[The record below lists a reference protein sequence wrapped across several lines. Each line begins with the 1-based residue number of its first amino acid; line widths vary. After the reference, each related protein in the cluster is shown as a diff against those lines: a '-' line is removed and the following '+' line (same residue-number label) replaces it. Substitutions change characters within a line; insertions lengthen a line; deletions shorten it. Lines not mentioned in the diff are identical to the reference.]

1 MSSLTIADDLNI
13 TVSAT
18 GTMKT
23 KEIFNVNL
31 MDDSSEFNAKDIT
44 EVILDEN
51 ILTLKSRLNDNMGND
66 ISGLNIPYKPAT
78 IALNSRDAQLEME
91 DFDKSSI
98 RLNAQYINIAESETD
113 IVNFNNAE
121 VINLNV
127 NLGTP
132 LTVTSTFETPPY
144 EQTIYAN
151 TFGPQDFPS
160 SIILQSAH
168 STALDSNSDSG
179 PGPDR
184 VRIALVTEG
193 NQLSLVVEKW
203 DNATNQWLPGA
214 TLMAL
219 S

>member
-1 MSSLTIADDLNI
+1 MSTIADDLNI

-18 GTMKT
+18 GAMKT
-23 KEIFNVNL
+23 REIFNVNL
-31 MDDSSEFNAKDIT
+31 IDDSSDFNAKDIT
-44 EVILDEN
+44 EMILDEN
-51 ILTLKSRLNDNMGND
+51 ILTLKS
-66 ISGLNIPYKPAT
+66 
-78 IALNSRDAQLEME
+78 
-91 DFDKSSI
+91 

-121 VINLNV
+121 VINLNF
-127 NLGTP
+127 GAP
-132 LTVTSTFETPPY
+132 LTVSSMADTPPY
-144 EQTIYAN
+144 DQTIYAN
-151 TFGPQDFPS
+151 TNGPLDFPS

-168 STALDSNSDSG
+168 SSALDSTSDSG

-219 S
+219 